1 MLDMVIRNGRIVDGT
16 GCLEYYGNIGIKGGR
31 ITVIGDFNEPAEMI
45 LDAKDHIVAPGF
57 IDIHSHSDVCPFIL
71 GAEAKSKL
79 YQGITLEITGNCG
92 ISCLPITDESRERLT
107 NFFGT
112 ALQLPLD
119 GSLQDDT
126 LNDYAQHLEAT
137 LPYTNMGMLIGHGTL
152 RGCVVGMEMGK
163 ANIEQIKS
171 MCKILE
177 RELKKG
183 AFGMSLGLI
192 YPPSSYGDIDEFVA
206 LAQVLKEYE
215 ALLTVHMRSEST
227 KIFEAVDEMLEVAKA
242 TGVHLE
248 ISHLKLIGKSQ
259 WGQADKLIQR
269 IRKARAEGIN
279 VTCDQYPYT
288 ATSTGLSALVP
299 KWAHDG
305 GSGKMCERLTV
316 PDERLLTEIEEEIER
331 RGGPHAV
338 MIVGDRGKHEEFEG
352 KRLDEIAETLQLS
365 PSLAVA
371 KLLIDAGGGV
381 DCCYFCLSEED
392 MLTIMQEPYIAV
404 GSDGYA
410 YTYDHS
416 YMTTNPHPRSF
427 GTFPRFFQTIRE
439 HNMMSIEK
447 AVSKATGVT
456 ADILGLKDR
465 GKLRPGYIADIVI
478 FDEKA
483 IRDKST
489 YIDSLEKPEG
499 INAVIL
505 GGTLVLKDGEDAGI
519 RKGEFVR
526 HGR

>member
-1 MLDMVIRNGRIVDGT
+1 
-16 GCLEYYGNIGIKGGR
+16 
-31 ITVIGDFNEPAEMI
+31 
-45 LDAKDHIVAPGF
+45 
-57 IDIHSHSDVCPFIL
+57 
-71 GAEAKSKL
+71 
-79 YQGITLEITGNCG
+79 
-92 ISCLPITDESRERLT
+92 
-107 NFFGT
+107 
-112 ALQLPLD
+112 
-119 GSLQDDT
+119 
-126 LNDYAQHLEAT
+126 
-137 LPYTNMGMLIGHGTL
+137 
-152 RGCVVGMEMGK
+152 
-163 ANIEQIKS
+163 
-171 MCKILE
+171 
-177 RELKKG
+177 
-183 AFGMSLGLI
+183 
-192 YPPSSYGDIDEFVA
+192 
-206 LAQVLKEYE
+206 
-215 ALLTVHMRSEST
+215 
-227 KIFEAVDEMLEVAKA
+227 
-242 TGVHLE
+242 
-248 ISHLKLIGKSQ
+248 
-259 WGQADKLIQR
+259 
-269 IRKARAEGIN
+269 
-279 VTCDQYPYT
+279 
-288 ATSTGLSALVP
+288 
-299 KWAHDG
+299 
-305 GSGKMCERLTV
+305 
-316 PDERLLTEIEEEIER
+316 
-331 RGGPHAV
+331 
-338 MIVGDRGKHEEFEG
+338 
-352 KRLDEIAETLQLS
+352 
-365 PSLAVA
+365 
-371 KLLIDAGGGV
+371 
-381 DCCYFCLSEED
+381 

>member
-183 AFGMSLGLI
+183 AFGM
-192 YPPSSYGDIDEFVA
+192 
-206 LAQVLKEYE
+206 
-215 ALLTVHMRSEST
+215 
-227 KIFEAVDEMLEVAKA
+227 
-242 TGVHLE
+242 
-248 ISHLKLIGKSQ
+248 
-259 WGQADKLIQR
+259 
-269 IRKARAEGIN
+269 
-279 VTCDQYPYT
+279 
-288 ATSTGLSALVP
+288 
-299 KWAHDG
+299 
-305 GSGKMCERLTV
+305 
-316 PDERLLTEIEEEIER
+316 
-331 RGGPHAV
+331 
-338 MIVGDRGKHEEFEG
+338 
-352 KRLDEIAETLQLS
+352 
-365 PSLAVA
+365 
-371 KLLIDAGGGV
+371 
-381 DCCYFCLSEED
+381 
-392 MLTIMQEPYIAV
+392 
-404 GSDGYA
+404 
-410 YTYDHS
+410 
-416 YMTTNPHPRSF
+416 
-427 GTFPRFFQTIRE
+427 
-439 HNMMSIEK
+439 
-447 AVSKATGVT
+447 
-456 ADILGLKDR
+456 
-465 GKLRPGYIADIVI
+465 
-478 FDEKA
+478 
-483 IRDKST
+483 
-489 YIDSLEKPEG
+489 
-499 INAVIL
+499 
-505 GGTLVLKDGEDAGI
+505 
-519 RKGEFVR
+519 
-526 HGR
+526 